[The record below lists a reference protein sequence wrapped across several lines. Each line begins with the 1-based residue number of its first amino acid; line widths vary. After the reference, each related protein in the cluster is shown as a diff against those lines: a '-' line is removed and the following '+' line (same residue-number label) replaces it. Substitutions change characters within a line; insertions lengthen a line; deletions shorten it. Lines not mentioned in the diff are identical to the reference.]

1 MHIFLIIQY
10 YDISVNLCSN
20 PTDKLQIY
28 RENFEAAYIQAT
40 EAFYWVKAP
49 EYLSLHGVE
58 NYMRYADA
66 KLREEELRAQKYLE
80 PNTASMQRLTE
91 CCVKVLVATFKPA
104 ILAEC
109 TRMIQHNQTDSEY
122 YFFAII
128 FNTINFIIITT
139 ITSLRNGY

>member
-1 MHIFLIIQY
+1 MHIFLIVQC

-40 EAFYWVKAP
+40 EAFYWIKAP

-58 NYMRYADA
+58 SYMRYADA

-122 YFFAII
+122 YFFVVI
-128 FNTINFIIITT
+128 FDCN
-139 ITSLRNGY
+139 

>member
-1 MHIFLIIQY
+1 MQY
-10 YDISVNLCSN
+10 CNILVNLCSN
-20 PTDKLQIY
+20 TSDKLQIY
-28 RENFEAAYIQAT
+28 RDNFEAAYIQAT

-49 EYLSLHGVE
+49 EYLSMHGVE
-58 NYMRYADA
+58 NYMRYADS

-109 TRMIQHNQTDSEY
+109 PRMIQHNQTDSEY
-122 YFFAII
+122 YFRVCAY
-128 FNTINFIIITT
+128 
-139 ITSLRNGY
+139 LRLVYAHPVIRY